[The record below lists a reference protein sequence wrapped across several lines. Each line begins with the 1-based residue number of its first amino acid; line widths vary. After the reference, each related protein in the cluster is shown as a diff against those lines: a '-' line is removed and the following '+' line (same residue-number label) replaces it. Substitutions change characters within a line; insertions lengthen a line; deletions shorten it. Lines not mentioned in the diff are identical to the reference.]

1 MRFTDIFIHR
11 PVLSTVV
18 SLLILLIGARAMME
32 MEIRE
37 YPELEST
44 KVTVTTAYPGASSE
58 LIQGF
63 ITQPLQQAI
72 AEAKGIDFL
81 SSSSTQGMSTI
92 EAQMELNYDANAA
105 LAEIQSKVASQ
116 RNVLPAEAQ
125 DPVISSTTG
134 DGNALM
140 YIAFFSDVME
150 VPQITDY
157 LAREVQPRLQAL
169 AGVGKA
175 ELLGRRFALRVWLD
189 PQKLAAV
196 DLTSTEVS
204 QALLRNNYV
213 SAVGQTKAEFIKVNL
228 TSNTDVADTSQ
239 FENLVIKS
247 TDDAIVRLKDI
258 ARVELGSQTYENIAL
273 YKGKPSTY
281 VAINLAPGANPL
293 DVAALVKDLLPD
305 IESQLPQGLLVELPY
320 DASAFIDDSINEV
333 IKTLLEAVGIVLVI
347 VFLCLGSLRA
357 AIVPSVAVPLSL
369 IGGAFIMLVLGFSLN
384 LLTLLSLVLAIGL
397 VVDDAIIIVENVH
410 RHIVEGK
417 SRKEAALAGARE
429 MANPVIA
436 MTITLVA
443 VYAPIGFLGGLVGSL
458 FTEFAFTL
466 AGAVVI
472 SGIIALTL
480 SPMLASKVLKP
491 HGESSRFENAVEH
504 AFEKLAAGYKRSLSA
519 VVKVLSPVIMFAV
532 VILVSIY
539 FMVMFSQNELAPAE
553 DRGIVLF
560 QGKGPQTAT
569 LEYLQKYGA
578 EMQTAFEQVP
588 GYDETFMLV
597 GVTSPDAVFG
607 GFKMKPWS
615 ERDVSQFEIMPELQ
629 ASVAQITGLSSAVFP
644 IPSLPGASGGLPFQ
658 FVITTGSD
666 FQQLDQVADEMV
678 GAAMQSGNFM
688 FVQKSI
694 NIDKPVVKVK
704 VDRDRVADLGLSMQ
718 DIGQAMGSMLGGGYI
733 NRFNMEG
740 RSYEVIPQVERYAR
754 MTEEALN
761 EFYIRADS
769 GELVP
774 LGAVVSFEHGV
785 EPSARTQFNQLNS
798 ITIEGIP
805 APPVPMGDAV
815 NFMKTKAAEIF
826 PQGFSY
832 DFKGESRQ
840 FESSGSAL
848 MVTFFLSLLV
858 IYLVLA
864 AQFESWRD
872 PLIILVSVPMSI
884 AGAMAFIMLG
894 FASMN
899 IYTQVGLITL
909 IGVVAKNGILI
920 VEFANTL
927 QKRGMDKREAVI
939 EAAAIR
945 LRPIIMT
952 SLALIFAMVPLLIA
966 AGPGAASRFAIG
978 LTIATGL
985 GIGTFFTIFILPAF
999 YILLAKKLEPTE
1011 VVEETLVIGNGDR
1024 DDLTAGGQPVRDH

>member
-1 MRFTDIFIHR
+1 MRFTDIFIKR

-18 SLLILLIGARAMME
+18 SLLILLVGVRSIME

-37 YPELEST
+37 YPLLEST

-63 ITQPLQQAI
+63 ITQPLQKAI

-81 SSSSTQGMSTI
+81 SSSSTQGFSTI
-92 EAQMELNYDANAA
+92 EAQMELNYDANDA

-116 RNVLPAEAQ
+116 RNALPVNAQ
-125 DPVISSTTG
+125 DPVINSTTG
-134 DGNALM
+134 EGRALM
-140 YIAFFSDVME
+140 YIAFFSETMR
-150 VPQITDY
+150 VPEITDY
-157 LAREVQPRLQAL
+157 LAREVQPKLQAL
-169 AGVGKA
+169 SGVGKA

-189 PQKLAAV
+189 PQRLAAV
-196 DLTSTEVS
+196 NLTSTEIV
-204 QALLRNNYV
+204 QTLRENNYL
-213 SAVGQTKAEFIKVNL
+213 SGVGQTKGELIKISL
-228 TSNTDVADTSQ
+228 TSNTDVSNTEQ
-239 FENLVIKS
+239 FKNLVIKS
-247 TDDAIVRLKDI
+247 TEDTIIRLKDV

-281 VAINLAPGANPL
+281 VAISLSPGSNPL
-293 DVAALVKDLLPD
+293 SVAERVKELLPE
-305 IESQLPQGLLVELPY
+305 IKSQLPSGLQVELPY
-320 DASAFIDDSINEV
+320 DASEFIDDSINEV
-333 IKTLLEAVGIVLVI
+333 IKTLIEAIGIVLVI

-357 AIVPSVAVPLSL
+357 AIIPSLAVPLSL

-397 VVDDAIIIVENVH
+397 VVDDAIIIVENIH
-410 RHIVEGK
+410 RHIVNGK
-417 SRKEAALAGARE
+417 SKKEAAIIGARE
-429 MANPVIA
+429 MASPIIA

-443 VYAPIGFLGGLVGSL
+443 VYAPIGFMGGLVGSL

-491 HGESSRFENAVEH
+491 HGESSRFESAVEGL
-504 AFEKLAAGYKRSLSA
+504 FEKLANLYQRSLTI
-519 VVKVLSPVIMFAV
+519 VVKAVSPVIMFALV
-532 VILVSIY
+532 VLVSIF
-539 FMVMFSQNELAPAE
+539 FMVMLSEKELAPTE
-553 DRGIVLF
+553 DRGIILF

-597 GVTSPDAVFG
+597 GMTSSDAVFG

-615 ERDVSQFEIMPELQ
+615 ERDISQFDIMPQLQ
-629 ASVAQITGLSSAVFP
+629 SSVANITGLKTALFP
-644 IPSLPGASGGLPFQ
+644 IPSLPGSSGGLPFQ
-658 FVITTGSD
+658 FVVTSGSD
-666 FQQLDQVADEMV
+666 FNQLNQVADELV
-678 GAAMQSGNFM
+678 GAAMQSGNFT

-694 NIDKPVVKVK
+694 DIDKPVTRVK
-704 VDRDRVADLGLSMQ
+704 VDRDRAADLGLSMEE
-718 DIGQAMGSMLGGGYI
+718 IGQELSSMLGGGYI

-754 MTEEALN
+754 DSELAIN
-761 EFYIRADS
+761 DYYIRADS

-774 LGAVVSFEHGV
+774 LGSVVNFEHDV
-785 EPSARTQFNQLNS
+785 EPSSRTQFNQLNS

-805 APPVPMGDAV
+805 VPSVPMGDAV
-815 NFMKTKAAEIF
+815 GFMKAKAADIL
-826 PQGFSY
+826 PRGFSY

-840 FESSGSAL
+840 FENSGSAL
-848 MVTFFLSLLV
+848 IVTFFISLLV

-927 QKRGMDKREAVI
+927 QQRGRNRRDAVI

-952 SLALIFAMVPLLIA
+952 SLALIVAMIPLLIA
-966 AGPGAASRFAIG
+966 VGPGAQSRFAIG
-978 LTIATGL
+978 ITIVAGL
-985 GIGTFFTIFILPAF
+985 GIGTILTLYVLPAF
-999 YILLAKKLEPTE
+999 YIVLAKKIKTSNQ
-1011 VVEETLVIGNGDR
+1011 ET
-1024 DDLTAGGQPVRDH
+1024 

>member
-1 MRFTDIFIHR
+1 MRFTDIFIKR

-18 SLLILLIGARAMME
+18 SLLILLVGVRSIME

-37 YPELEST
+37 YPLLEST

-81 SSSSTQGMSTI
+81 SSSSTQGFSTI
-92 EAQMELNYDANAA
+92 EAQMELNYDANDA

-116 RNVLPAEAQ
+116 RNALPVKAR
-125 DPVISSTTG
+125 DPVINSTTG
-134 DGNALM
+134 EGRALM
-140 YIAFFSDVME
+140 YIAFFSDTMR
-150 VPQITDY
+150 VPEITDY
-157 LAREVQPRLQAL
+157 LAREVQPKLQAL
-169 AGVGKA
+169 SGVGKA

-189 PQKLAAV
+189 PQRLAAV
-196 DLTSTEVS
+196 NLTSTEIV
-204 QALLRNNYV
+204 QTLRENNYL
-213 SAVGQTKAEFIKVNL
+213 SGVGQTKGELIKISL
-228 TSNTDVADTSQ
+228 TSNTNVSNTEQ
-239 FENLVIKS
+239 FKNLVIKS
-247 TDDAIVRLKDI
+247 TEDTIIRLKDV

-281 VAINLAPGANPL
+281 VAISLSPGSNPL
-293 DVAALVKDLLPD
+293 SVAERVKELLPD
-305 IESQLPQGLLVELPY
+305 IKSQLPSGLLVELPY
-320 DASAFIDDSINEV
+320 DASEFIDDSINEV
-333 IKTLLEAVGIVLVI
+333 IKTLIEAIGIVLVI

-357 AIVPSVAVPLSL
+357 AIIPSLAVPLSL

-397 VVDDAIIIVENVH
+397 VVDDAIIIVENIH
-410 RHIVEGK
+410 RHIVNGK
-417 SRKEAALAGARE
+417 SKKEAAIIGARE
-429 MANPVIA
+429 MASPIIA

-443 VYAPIGFLGGLVGSL
+443 VYAPIGFMGGLVGSL

-491 HGESSRFENAVEH
+491 HGESSRFESTVEGL
-504 AFEKLAAGYKRSLSA
+504 FEKLANLYQRSLTI
-519 VVKVLSPVIMFAV
+519 VVKAVSPVIMFALV
-532 VILVSIY
+532 VLVSIF
-539 FMVMFSQNELAPAE
+539 FMVMLSEKELAPTE
-553 DRGIVLF
+553 DRGIILF

-597 GVTSPDAVFG
+597 GMTSSDAVFG

-615 ERDVSQFEIMPELQ
+615 ERDISQFDIMPQLQ
-629 ASVAQITGLSSAVFP
+629 ASVANITGLKTALFP
-644 IPSLPGASGGLPFQ
+644 IPSLPGSSGGLPFQ
-658 FVITTGSD
+658 FVVTSGSD
-666 FQQLDQVADEMV
+666 FNQLNQVADELV
-678 GAAMQSGNFM
+678 GAAMQSGNFT

-694 NIDKPVVKVK
+694 DIDKPVTRVK
-704 VDRDRVADLGLSMQ
+704 VDRDRAADLGLSMEE
-718 DIGQAMGSMLGGGYI
+718 IGQELSSMLGGGYI

-754 MTEEALN
+754 DSELAIN
-761 EFYIRADS
+761 DYYIRADS

-774 LGAVVSFEHGV
+774 LGSVVNFEHDV
-785 EPSARTQFNQLNS
+785 EPSSRTQFNQLNS

-805 APPVPMGDAV
+805 VPSVPMGDAV
-815 NFMKTKAAEIF
+815 GFMKAKAADIL
-826 PQGFSY
+826 PRGFSY

-840 FESSGSAL
+840 FENSGSAL
-848 MVTFFLSLLV
+848 IVTFFISLLV

-927 QKRGMDKREAVI
+927 QQRGRDKRDAVI

-952 SLALIFAMVPLLIA
+952 SLALIVAMIPLLIA
-966 AGPGAASRFAIG
+966 VGPGAQSRFAIG
-978 LTIATGL
+978 ITIVAGL
-985 GIGTFFTIFILPAF
+985 GIGTILTLYVLPAF
-999 YILLAKKLEPTE
+999 YIVLAKKIQTSNQ
-1011 VVEETLVIGNGDR
+1011 EE
-1024 DDLTAGGQPVRDH
+1024 

>member
-1 MRFTDIFIHR
+1 MRFTDIFIKR

-18 SLLILLIGARAMME
+18 SLLILLVGVRSIME

-37 YPELEST
+37 YPLLEST

-81 SSSSTQGMSTI
+81 SSSSTQGFSTI
-92 EAQMELNYDANAA
+92 EAQMELNYDANDA

-116 RNVLPAEAQ
+116 RNALPEKAQ
-125 DPVISSTTG
+125 DPVINSTTG
-134 DGNALM
+134 EGRALM
-140 YIAFFSDVME
+140 YIAFFSDTMR
-150 VPQITDY
+150 VPEITDY
-157 LAREVQPRLQAL
+157 LAREVQPKLQAL
-169 AGVGKA
+169 SGVGKA

-189 PQKLAAV
+189 PQRLAAV
-196 DLTSTEVS
+196 NLTSTEIV
-204 QALLRNNYV
+204 QTLRENNYL
-213 SAVGQTKAEFIKVNL
+213 SGVGQTKGELIKISL
-228 TSNTDVADTSQ
+228 TSNTNVSNTEQ
-239 FENLVIKS
+239 FKNLVIKS
-247 TDDAIVRLKDI
+247 TEDTIIRLKDV

-281 VAINLAPGANPL
+281 VAISLSPGSNPL
-293 DVAALVKDLLPD
+293 SVAERVKELLPD
-305 IESQLPQGLLVELPY
+305 IKSQLPSGLLVELPY
-320 DASAFIDDSINEV
+320 DASEFIDDSINEV
-333 IKTLLEAVGIVLVI
+333 IKTLIEAIGIVLVI

-357 AIVPSVAVPLSL
+357 AIIPSLAVPLSL

-397 VVDDAIIIVENVH
+397 VVDDAIIIVENIH
-410 RHIVEGK
+410 RHIVNGK
-417 SRKEAALAGARE
+417 SKKEAAIIGARE
-429 MANPVIA
+429 MASPIIA

-443 VYAPIGFLGGLVGSL
+443 VYAPIGFMGGLVGSL

-491 HGESSRFENAVEH
+491 HGESSRFESTVEGL
-504 AFEKLAAGYKRSLSA
+504 FEKLANLYQRSLTI
-519 VVKVLSPVIMFAV
+519 VVKAVSPVIMFALV
-532 VILVSIY
+532 VLVSIF
-539 FMVMFSQNELAPAE
+539 FMVMLSEKELAPTE
-553 DRGIVLF
+553 DRGIILF

-597 GVTSPDAVFG
+597 GMTSSDAVFG

-615 ERDVSQFEIMPELQ
+615 ERDISQFDIMPQLQ
-629 ASVAQITGLSSAVFP
+629 ASVANITGLKTALFP
-644 IPSLPGASGGLPFQ
+644 IPSLPGSSGGLPFQ
-658 FVITTGSD
+658 FVVTSGSD
-666 FQQLDQVADEMV
+666 FNQLNQVADELV
-678 GAAMQSGNFM
+678 GAAMQSGNFT

-694 NIDKPVVKVK
+694 DIDKPVTRVK
-704 VDRDRVADLGLSMQ
+704 VDRDRAADLGLSMEE
-718 DIGQAMGSMLGGGYI
+718 IGQELSSMLGGGYI

-754 MTEEALN
+754 DSELAIN
-761 EFYIRADS
+761 DYYIRADS

-774 LGAVVSFEHGV
+774 LGSVVNFEHDV
-785 EPSARTQFNQLNS
+785 EPSSRTQFNQLNS

-805 APPVPMGDAV
+805 APSVPMGDAV
-815 NFMKTKAAEIF
+815 GFMKAKAADIL
-826 PQGFSY
+826 PRGFSY

-840 FESSGSAL
+840 FENSGSAL
-848 MVTFFLSLLV
+848 IVTFFISLLV

-927 QKRGMDKREAVI
+927 HKRGRDKRDAVI

-952 SLALIFAMVPLLIA
+952 SLALIVAMIPLLIA
-966 AGPGAASRFAIG
+966 VGPGAQSRFAIG
-978 LTIATGL
+978 ITIVAGL
-985 GIGTFFTIFILPAF
+985 GIGTILTLYVLPAF
-999 YILLAKKLEPTE
+999 YIVLAKKIQTSNQ
-1011 VVEETLVIGNGDR
+1011 EE
-1024 DDLTAGGQPVRDH
+1024 

>member
-1 MRFTDIFIHR
+1 MRFTDIFIQR

-18 SLLILLIGARAMME
+18 SLLILLVGVRSIIE
-32 MEIRE
+32 MEIRQ
-37 YPELEST
+37 YPLLEST

-81 SSSSTQGMSTI
+81 SSSSSQGSSTI
-92 EAQMELNYDANAA
+92 EAQMELNYDANDA

-125 DPVISSTTG
+125 DPVINSTTG
-134 DGNALM
+134 EGRALM
-140 YIAFFSDVME
+140 YIAFFSDTMQ

-157 LAREVQPRLQAL
+157 LAREVQPKLQAL
-169 AGVGKA
+169 PGVGKA
-175 ELLGRRFALRVWLD
+175 ALLGRRFALRVWLD
-189 PQKLAAV
+189 PQRLAAV
-196 DLTSTEVS
+196 NLTSSDISRT
-204 QALLRNNYV
+204 LRENNYI
-213 SAVGQTKAEFIKVNL
+213 SAVGQTKDEFIKISL
-228 TSNTDVADTSQ
+228 TSNTDVASTEQ

-247 TDDAIVRLKDI
+247 TADTIVRLKDI
-258 ARVELGSQTYENIAL
+258 ARVELGSQTYDNIAL

-281 VAINLAPGANPL
+281 VAINIAPGSNPL
-293 DVAALVKDLLPD
+293 SVAERVKELLPD
-305 IESQLPQGLLVELPY
+305 IKSQLPASLQVELPY
-320 DASAFIDDSINEV
+320 DASEFIDDSINEV
-333 IKTLLEAVGIVLVI
+333 IKTLIEAVGIVLII

-357 AIVPSVAVPLSL
+357 AIIPSVAVPLSL
-369 IGGAFIMLVLGFSLN
+369 IGGAFIMLVFGFSLN

-397 VVDDAIIIVENVH
+397 VVDDAIIIVENIH
-410 RHIVEGK
+410 RHIVDGK
-417 SRKEAALAGARE
+417 SKKDAALIGARE

-443 VYAPIGFLGGLVGSL
+443 VYAPIGFMGGLVGSL

-491 HGESSRFENAVEH
+491 HGKSSRFENAVESLFDRLSN
-504 AFEKLAAGYKRSLSA
+504 AYQRSLA
-519 VVKVLSPVIMFAV
+519 IVVKAVSPVIMFALV
-532 VILVSIY
+532 VIMSIF
-539 FMVMFSQNELAPAE
+539 FMFTFSQKELAPIE
-553 DRGIVLF
+553 DRGILLF
-560 QGKGPQTAT
+560 QGKGPQTST
-569 LEYLQKYGA
+569 FEYLQKYGT

-597 GVTSPDAVFG
+597 GITSPNAVFG

-615 ERDVSQFEIMPELQ
+615 ERDISQFDIMPELQ
-629 ASVAQITGLSSAVFP
+629 ASVADITGLKTALFP
-644 IPSLPGASGGLPFQ
+644 IPSLPGSSGGLPFQ
-658 FVITTGSD
+658 LVLTSGSGFD
-666 FQQLDQVADEMV
+666 QLDQIADDLVGVAM
-678 GAAMQSGNFM
+678 ASGNFT

-694 NIDKPVVKVK
+694 NINKPVTRVK
-704 VDRDRVADLGLSMQ
+704 VDRERVADLGLSMK
-718 DIGQAMGSMLGGGYI
+718 DIGQELGSMLGGGFI
-733 NRFNMEG
+733 SRFNMEG

-754 MTEEALN
+754 QTETALN
-761 EFYIRADS
+761 DYFLRADS

-774 LGAVVSFEHGV
+774 MDSVVSFEHDV
-785 EPSARTQFNQLNS
+785 EPSSRTQFNQLNS

-805 APPVPMGDAV
+805 TASVPMGEAI
-815 NFMKTKAAEIF
+815 NFMKTKAAGIL
-826 PQGFSY
+826 PRGFSY

-840 FESSGSAL
+840 FENSGSAL
-848 MVTFFLSLLV
+848 IVTFFLSLLV

-894 FASMN
+894 FATMN

-909 IGVVAKNGILI
+909 IGVAAKNGILI

-927 QKRGMDKREAVI
+927 QERGRSKRDAVI

-952 SLALIFAMVPLLIA
+952 SLALIVAMIPLLIA
-966 AGPGAASRFAIG
+966 AGPGAESRFAIG
-978 LTIATGL
+978 ITIATGL
-985 GIGTFFTIFILPAF
+985 GIGTFLTVYVLPAF
-999 YILLAKKLEPTE
+999 YILLAKNI
-1011 VVEETLVIGNGDR
+1011 ETSNPEAQGIAR
-1024 DDLTAGGQPVRDH
+1024 D

>member
-1 MRFTDIFIHR
+1 MRFTDIFIKR

-18 SLLILLIGARAMME
+18 SLLILLVGVRSIME

-37 YPELEST
+37 YPLLEST

-81 SSSSTQGMSTI
+81 SSSSTQGFSTI
-92 EAQMELNYDANAA
+92 EAQMELNYDANDA

-116 RNVLPAEAQ
+116 RNALPVNAQ
-125 DPVISSTTG
+125 DPVINSTTG
-134 DGNALM
+134 EGRALM
-140 YIAFFSDVME
+140 YIAFFSETMR
-150 VPQITDY
+150 VPEITDY
-157 LAREVQPRLQAL
+157 LAREVQPKLQAL
-169 AGVGKA
+169 SGVGKA

-189 PQKLAAV
+189 PQRLAAV
-196 DLTSTEVS
+196 NLTSTEIV
-204 QALLRNNYV
+204 QTLRENNYL
-213 SAVGQTKAEFIKVNL
+213 SGVGQTKGELIKISL
-228 TSNTDVADTSQ
+228 TSNTDVSNTEQ
-239 FENLVIKS
+239 FKNLVIKS
-247 TDDAIVRLKDI
+247 TEDTIIRLKDV

-281 VAINLAPGANPL
+281 VAISLSPGSNPL
-293 DVAALVKDLLPD
+293 SVAERVKELLPE
-305 IESQLPQGLLVELPY
+305 IKSQLPSGLLVELPY
-320 DASAFIDDSINEV
+320 DASEFIDDSINEV
-333 IKTLLEAVGIVLVI
+333 IKTLIEAIGIVLVI

-357 AIVPSVAVPLSL
+357 AIIPSLAVPLSL

-397 VVDDAIIIVENVH
+397 VVDDAIIIVENIH
-410 RHIVEGK
+410 RHIVNGK
-417 SRKEAALAGARE
+417 SKKEAAIIGARE
-429 MANPVIA
+429 MASPIIA

-443 VYAPIGFLGGLVGSL
+443 VYAPIGFMGGLVGSL

-491 HGESSRFENAVEH
+491 HGESSRFESTVEDL
-504 AFEKLAAGYKRSLSA
+504 FEKLANLYQRSLTI
-519 VVKVLSPVIMFAV
+519 VVKAVSPVIMFALV
-532 VILVSIY
+532 VLVSIF
-539 FMVMFSQNELAPAE
+539 FMVMLSEKELAPTE
-553 DRGIVLF
+553 DRGIILF

-597 GVTSPDAVFG
+597 GMTSSDAVFG

-615 ERDVSQFEIMPELQ
+615 ERDISQFDIMPQLQ
-629 ASVAQITGLSSAVFP
+629 ASVANITGLKTALFP
-644 IPSLPGASGGLPFQ
+644 IPSLPGSSGGLPFQ
-658 FVITTGSD
+658 FVVTSGSD
-666 FQQLDQVADEMV
+666 FNQLNQVADKLV
-678 GAAMQSGNFM
+678 GAAMQSGNFT

-694 NIDKPVVKVK
+694 DIDKPVTRVK
-704 VDRDRVADLGLSMQ
+704 VDRDRAADLGLSMEE
-718 DIGQAMGSMLGGGYI
+718 IGQELSSMLGGGYI

-754 MTEEALN
+754 DSELAIN
-761 EFYIRADS
+761 DYYIRADS

-774 LGAVVSFEHGV
+774 LGSVVNFEHDV
-785 EPSARTQFNQLNS
+785 EPSSRTQFNQLNS

-805 APPVPMGDAV
+805 MPSVPMGDAV
-815 NFMKTKAAEIF
+815 GFMKAKAADIL
-826 PQGFSY
+826 PRGFSY
-832 DFKGESRQ
+832 DFEGESRQ
-840 FESSGSAL
+840 FENSGSAL
-848 MVTFFLSLLV
+848 IVTFFISLLV

-927 QKRGMDKREAVI
+927 QQRGRDKRDAVI

-952 SLALIFAMVPLLIA
+952 SLALIVAMIPLLIA
-966 AGPGAASRFAIG
+966 VGPGAQSRFAIG
-978 LTIATGL
+978 ITIVAGL
-985 GIGTFFTIFILPAF
+985 GIGTILTLYVLPAF
-999 YILLAKKLEPTE
+999 YIVLAKKIKTSNQ
-1011 VVEETLVIGNGDR
+1011 ET
-1024 DDLTAGGQPVRDH
+1024 